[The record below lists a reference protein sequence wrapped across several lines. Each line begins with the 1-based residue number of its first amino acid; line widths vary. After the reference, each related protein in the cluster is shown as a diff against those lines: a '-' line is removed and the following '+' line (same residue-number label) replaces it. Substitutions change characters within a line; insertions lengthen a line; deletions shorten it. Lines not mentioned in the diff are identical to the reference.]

1 MKSWPSVRAGAA
13 ARDSTGIID
22 DQRRERER
30 EILKTDERKR
40 ISPIRG
46 FRRTN
51 GDIGCAGGDR
61 SKSILFAAIVYVCAR
76 VLPGS
81 SRKGKIL
88 IVSNG

>member
-1 MKSWPSVRAGAA
+1 MQEQQ
-13 ARDSTGIID
+13 RDSTGIID
-22 DQRRERER
+22 DRRRERNT
-30 EILKTDERKR
+30 KADEGKR

-61 SKSILFAAIVYVCAR
+61 SKSILFAEFRCVGERWAR
-76 VLPGS
+76 LE
-81 SRKGKIL
+81 KKIL